1 MQHDIN
7 VQGMPRI
14 MQLVWQSCNIRHT
27 RHKCDVNT
35 DALSNR
41 IIMLQQHMKQ
51 SYINHEAIM
60 QRWLKMAK
68 GQTLTL
74 LKTVAKSVR

>member
-14 MQLVWQSCNIRHT
+14 MQLVWQACNIRHA
-27 RHKCDVNT
+27 RHKCDVNM

-41 IIMLQQHMKQ
+41 IIMLQQHATQ
-51 SYINHEAIM
+51 PCINHEAIM